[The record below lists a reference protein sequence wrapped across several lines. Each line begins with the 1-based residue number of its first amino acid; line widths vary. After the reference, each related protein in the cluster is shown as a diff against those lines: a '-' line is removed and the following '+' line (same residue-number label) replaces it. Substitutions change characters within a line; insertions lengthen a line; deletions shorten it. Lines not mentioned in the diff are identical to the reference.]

1 MIKIIIRT
9 IYITKRNQIFFAPPP
24 PPPHPPSVPII
35 AGIYL
40 LGWGTLCKTPRTVSV
55 SPARRMPPRDLML
68 FMVCLNS
75 SSERSL
81 VASYAIRTRP
91 GIRGLWSLVLST
103 VPVEL
108 DDDISLINRIPHNEF
123 NLLNILHS
131 ITGMGIKAAA
141 HIKGSM
147 QQMNNRTIT
156 NLHDKMGLWEWVLA
170 QSQIFFWRELWTFW
184 PSVSPILFLWNR
196 LHQCLEV
203 YARGYS
209 NWGCRGKKTAVL
221 VRQDWRAFENKEIS
235 SIFFT
240 DIPLETPTET
250 PLAFFH
256 ATEKMSINRIPT
268 NFSFRFGFVN

>member
-9 IYITKRNQIFFAPPP
+9 IYITKRNQIFFAPP
-24 PPPHPPSVPII
+24 HPPSVPIT

-123 NLLNILHS
+123 NLLNLLHS

-170 QSQIFFWRELWTFW
+170 QSQFFFFFARIMNILAKCLSDSISLKSAPPMFRGLCSGIFELGVSREENCR
-184 PSVSPILFLWNR
+184 PSKTRLKRIWKQRNFLHIFYGYTSGNSNRNASRLLPCHGENVNQSHSNKLLFPIW
-196 LHQCLEV
+196 
-203 YARGYS
+203 
-209 NWGCRGKKTAVL
+209 
-221 VRQDWRAFENKEIS
+221 
-235 SIFFT
+235 
-240 DIPLETPTET
+240 
-250 PLAFFH
+250 
-256 ATEKMSINRIPT
+256 
-268 NFSFRFGFVN
+268 FR